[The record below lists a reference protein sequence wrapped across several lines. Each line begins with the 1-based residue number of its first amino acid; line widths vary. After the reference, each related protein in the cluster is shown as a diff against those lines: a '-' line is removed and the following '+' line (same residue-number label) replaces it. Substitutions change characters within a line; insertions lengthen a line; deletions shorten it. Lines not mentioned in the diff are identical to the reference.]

1 MYEFVFCIAFY
12 FHYSPYVI
20 LRRIQTAHAPKYIT
34 KVQANSYSHF
44 FFKHTYI
51 TYTSIV
57 PCFIA
62 FVVMS
67 HERSLLF
74 FFFLFKKRERQQ
86 EIEQIDQERL
96 YVCVYLCVCCL
107 PTSFSLLV
115 AFSLVCCFC
124 PSVCSALKNRNLQR
138 RQCYLNL

>member
-1 MYEFVFCIAFY
+1 MSLCFVQHFI
-12 FHYSPYVI
+12 FHYLPYVI

-44 FFKHTYI
+44 FNKYI
-51 TYTSIV
+51 YIHQHRGMFHRFCCDEPREIS
-57 PCFIA
+57 F
-62 FVVMS
+62 
-67 HERSLLF
+67 LLF
-74 FFFLFKKRERQQ
+74 FLFEKRERQQ
-86 EIEQIDQERL
+86 EIEQIDRERL
-96 YVCVYLCVCCL
+96 YVSVCCL